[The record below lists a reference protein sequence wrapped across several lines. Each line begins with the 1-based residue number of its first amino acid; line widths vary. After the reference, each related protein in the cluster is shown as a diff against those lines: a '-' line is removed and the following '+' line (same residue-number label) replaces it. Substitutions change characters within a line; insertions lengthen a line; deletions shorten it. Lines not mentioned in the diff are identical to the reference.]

1 MSDTKLKSF
10 KISESHRAGISNPI
24 SSKVILPSHSQ
35 SVGFARI
42 EKILESETPNSIEEK
57 LNSLIPHLEV
67 FQTEATSNKEKLA
80 GTKAIAAVERVTDLV
95 DYLFQTKEALQTNCQ
110 Q

>member
-42 EKILESETPNSIEEK
+42 EKILES
-57 LNSLIPHLEV
+57 LISHLEV